1 MLQQQINKMGENH
14 VEVLQKECAKKL
26 ALLWQHID
34 RAKKMSADCDKW
46 TGDTYKAEVAKW
58 VAIAVCVKDTATAIG
73 DDFKSLKDVH
83 NEAVLATTTET
94 RTTACRVR
102 LITKINPLQGQGVPA
117 TVVTWIGEAVLG
129 IKGAQGE
136 VQPQQSAASA
146 HFLIDPSMDTG

>member
-1 MLQQQINKMGENH
+1 MGYMLQQQVNKMGNKH

-46 TGDTYKAEVAKW
+46 TGDTCNAEVAKW
-58 VAIAVCVKDTATAIG
+58 LAIAASVKDTATAIG

-102 LITKINPLQGQGVPA
+102 NITKKNPFM
-117 TVVTWIGEAVLG
+117 AVMHCFSSG
-129 IKGAQGE
+129 KSRPHHSFK
-136 VQPQQSAASA
+136 V
-146 HFLIDPSMDTG
+146 